1 MSHEIQ
7 LENQEEALK
16 LLGQNGELRKHL
28 QDAKQVRIV
37 DRGAHV
43 AIIGDDENARFIAE
57 LLGELL
63 ELVRQGHTPT
73 LQDIRTVLADAGEEG
88 GRPRVR
94 HGVDTPGLIRP
105 DLRVRPRTQGQQ
117 EYLEAIAR
125 HEMTF
130 AIGPAGTGK
139 TYLAMAVAVSHLMN
153 KKVKRL
159 ILTRPAV
166 EAGENLGFL
175 PGDLEEKISPY
186 LRPLYDALY
195 AMVDL
200 TKVQRMIEEQRIEV
214 APLAFMRGRTLDH
227 SFILLD
233 EAQNTTSEQ
242 MKMFLTRLGQGSRA
256 IITGDVTQCDLPR
269 GTKSG
274 LAEAARI
281 LKSVPEIGMVHL
293 SRRDVV
299 RHPLVER
306 IISAYETERDER
318 NEVRAT

>member
-1 MSHEIQ
+1 
-7 LENQEEALK
+7 
-16 LLGQNGELRKHL
+16 
-28 QDAKQVRIV
+28 VRIV

-73 LQDIRTVLADAGEEG
+73 LDDIRTVLADSGELG
-88 GRPRVR
+88 SRARVR

-117 EYLEAIAR
+117 EYLESIAR

-139 TYLAMAVAVSHLMN
+139 TYMAMAVAVSHLMN

-195 AMVDL
+195 SMVDL
-200 TKVQRMIEEQRIEV
+200 SKVQRMIEEQRIEV

-256 IITGDVTQCDLPR
+256 IVTGDVTQCDLPR

-281 LKSVPEIGMVHL
+281 LRSVPEIGIVHL

-318 NEVRAT
+318 EEVRGT

>member
-1 MSHEIQ
+1 
-7 LENQEEALK
+7 
-16 LLGQNGELRKHL
+16 
-28 QDAKQVRIV
+28 VRIV

-73 LQDIRTVLADAGEEG
+73 LDDIRAVLADAGELG

-281 LKSVPEIGMVHL
+281 LKSVPEIGIVHL

-318 NEVRAT
+318 EEVRGT

>member
-1 MSHEIQ
+1 M
-7 LENQEEALK
+7 
-16 LLGQNGELRKHL
+16 
-28 QDAKQVRIV
+28 RIV